1 MYGFG
6 SPLHLAVSQLLPVN
20 GDGVGTI
27 PVTVYPLQD
36 NAAGTAAT
44 RTITVTGTATATAP
58 LTVRINGMVVGVAA
72 VTTGDSADTIAT
84 ALNTAIAADLDAPV
98 TTEVTAAVVTL
109 TSKWRGASA
118 NGLAVTVDGSV
129 AGVTA
134 ATATGTAGATN
145 PDVMTALNQIGGVWE
160 TLVVNCLD
168 VADTAALD
176 AYSQFNEGRWGA
188 LVRRPLIVFTGNT
201 EASVSTAT
209 TLTDTRR
216 ADRTNC
222 QLVSPGSVDIPLM
235 VAARQVARVAVLA
248 NRNPARDYGS
258 QRVQGLTP
266 GADGVQWTYPE
277 RNRAVSAGS
286 STVEVRDGL
295 VTLSDTV
302 TMYHPMGDPVPAYRF
317 VVDIVKLQNIIFN
330 VDLIFNTPAW
340 DGAPLI
346 PNNQPTTNRAARKPK
361 DAVAAINALID
372 SLGLEAIISDPETA
386 KASTQA
392 GISTQNPK
400 RLEIRT
406 TLQVA
411 GNDNI
416 TSITLEWG
424 FFFGTAPIV

>member
-1 MYGFG
+1 M
-6 SPLHLAVSQLLPVN
+6 
-20 GDGVGTI
+20 
-27 PVTVYPLQD
+27 
-36 NAAGTAAT
+36 
-44 RTITVTGTATATAP
+44 
-58 LTVRINGMVVGVAA
+58 
-72 VTTGDSADTIAT
+72 
-84 ALNTAIAADLDAPV
+84 
-98 TTEVTAAVVTL
+98 TL

-222 QLVSPGSVDIPLM
+222 QLVAPGSVDLPLM

-392 GISTQNPK
+392 GISSETVG
-400 RLEIRT
+400 ED
-406 TLQVA
+406 A
-411 GNDNI
+411 
-416 TSITLEWG
+416 
-424 FFFGTAPIV
+424 